1 MPRFYVAATDLQSY
15 PAAIA
20 FPAQI
25 AQLQAVAGALD
36 KLVARASRR
45 VDGYARKRIGSI
57 PATTIATGGGIAAGA
72 TSVNLTST
80 VGLDNGQELALTL
93 GVGLAT
99 QETIPLAPGGVN
111 VTSWATPYPG
121 TITLLQPTANAHSAG
136 ETVQGCYQ
144 EVSTVGSSS
153 SSDTYS
159 DSLISL
165 NQAAQLAQ
173 AHAPQFATVGLT
185 RVIFLKQYPILSL
198 LKIEHMLPI
207 DTTYET
213 LDSTNVGIHP
223 SAGYLRL
230 PLGTFVL
237 PEGLFRTTYTAG
249 FASVP
254 DDIAEA
260 TSLYAADELQN
271 IVNQGAYEMQQGKRR
286 GRWGDPKNTK
296 SRFVQ
301 QAEEI
306 INNGSYRRQS

>member
-1 MPRFYVAATDLQSY
+1 MAFTSQVAT
-15 PAAIA
+15 
-20 FPAQI
+20 
-25 AQLQAVAGALD
+25 LQATTGALD
-36 KLVARASRR
+36 KLLARASRR
-45 VDGYARKRIGSI
+45 VDLFCKKRVIT
-57 PATTIATGGGIAAGA
+57 PPNTTIATGGGISIGA

-80 VGLDNGQELALTL
+80 LHYDNGQEMALVL
-93 GVGLAT
+93 GVGLTT
-99 QETIPLAPGGVN
+99 QEIVPVAPGGVN
-111 VTSWATPYPG
+111 VTSWTSPYPG
-121 TITLLQPTANAHSAG
+121 TITLAQPTTFGHSAG
-136 ETVQGCYQ
+136 ETVQCVYQ
-144 EVSTVGSSS
+144 EVSTVGNSS

-173 AHAPQFATVGLT
+173 AHAPQFSVVGLT

-198 LKIEHMLPI
+198 LKLEHMLPI
-207 DTTYET
+207 DTTYQT

-249 FASVP
+249 FANIP
-254 DDIAEA
+254 DEIAEA

-271 IVNQGAYEMQQGKRR
+271 IVNQGAYEMSQGKRR
-286 GRWGDPKNTK
+286 GRWGDAKVLK

-301 QAEEI
+301 QAEQI
-306 INNGSYRRQS
+306 LVDGNYKRTV